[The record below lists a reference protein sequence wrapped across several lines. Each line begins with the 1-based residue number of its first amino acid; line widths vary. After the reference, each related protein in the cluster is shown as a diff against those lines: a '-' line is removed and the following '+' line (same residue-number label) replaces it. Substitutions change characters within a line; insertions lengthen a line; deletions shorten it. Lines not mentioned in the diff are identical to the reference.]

1 VEWRPNKKKR
11 QKRKDEKRKDRKEEA
26 NSESTVN
33 KTVKHLVKLVFC
45 KDQGFII

>member
-1 VEWRPNKKKR
+1 MEWPNKKKQ
-11 QKRKDEKRKDRKEEA
+11 QKKDEKIRKEEA

-45 KDQGFII
+45 KD